1 MAKVLVLALI
11 PLTCV
16 GLPTRDGQEVE
27 LDEKQA
33 DELVE
38 LGYVKVVDKKAE
50 AKAAKIA
57 EAEANLQ
64 TAKDVVTALTEASTE
79 EEIAAANKAVESAK
93 KTLAEV
99 SK

>member
-1 MAKVLVLALI
+1 MAKVLVLALV
-11 PLTCV
+11 PLVCV

-27 LDEKQA
+27 LDKKQA

-64 TAKDVVTALTEASTE
+64 TAKDTVTALTDASTDE
-79 EEIAAANKAVESAK
+79 EKAAANKAVESAEK
-93 KTLAEV
+93 ALAEAI
-99 SK
+99 K